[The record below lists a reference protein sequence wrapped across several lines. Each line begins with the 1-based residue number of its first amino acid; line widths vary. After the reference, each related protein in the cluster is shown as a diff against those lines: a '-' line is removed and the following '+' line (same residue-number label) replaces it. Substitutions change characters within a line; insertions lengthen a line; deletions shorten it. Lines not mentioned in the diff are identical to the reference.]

1 MSRRRWRKT
10 TGIGVAAVIAGGLC
24 LPAPPAHALFGIGDI
39 VFDPQGWAQAVEQ
52 VANQIETIN
61 RIQLQLE
68 AQLRALESWE
78 FTRIDDIRRAM
89 YSAQNILR
97 TANDAYEWLDAGPR
111 LDDIFPTTPDRWEGI
126 TQDDFRGMRQDWVDA
141 QRESVTGGW
150 TLQNT
155 VLDEMESTGDR
166 VGQYIGKSNAAP
178 GPTAA
183 VQASNE
189 LLATVTGQLQQLQS
203 LQISH
208 QRLTLEEVAQ
218 EQAEDAFAEQR
229 REAVMSDWAA
239 PPPGRRDAITTSLR

>member
-1 MSRRRWRKT
+1 M
-10 TGIGVAAVIAGGLC
+10 C

-78 FTRIDDIRRAM
+78 FTRIGDIRRAM
-89 YSAQNILR
+89 NHAQNILR
-97 TANDAYEWLDAGPR
+97 TASDAYDWLDPGPI
-111 LDDIFPTTPDRWEGI
+111 LDDRFPTNPGSWEGI
-126 TQDDFRGMRQDWVDA
+126 TQDDLRGMRQDWVEA

-155 VLDEMESTGDR
+155 VLDDMEATGDR
-166 VGQYIGKSNAAP
+166 VGEYISRSNGAP
-178 GPTAA
+178 GTTAA

-229 REAVMSDWAA
+229 REAVMSDWTA

>member
-1 MSRRRWRKT
+1 VA
-10 TGIGVAAVIAGGLC
+10 GIAAAGLSVT
-24 LPAPPAHALFGIGDI
+24 LPTPRAHALFGIGDV
-39 VFDPQGWAQAVEQ
+39 VFDPQNFAQAVEQ
-52 VANQIETIN
+52 VANQLELIVN
-61 RIQLQLE
+61 VKLQLE
-68 AQLRALESWE
+68 AQLKALQNWE

-89 YSAQNILR
+89 NAAQNLLR
-97 TANDAYEWLDAGPR
+97 TANEAYEWLDPGPI
-111 LDDIFPTTPDRWEGI
+111 LDDLFPTDLESWVGV
-126 TQDDFRGMRQDWVDA
+126 TQDDFRGMHRDWVDA

-150 TLQNT
+150 TVQNT
-155 VLDEMESTGDR
+155 ILDEMESTGDR

-178 GPTAA
+178 GTTAA